1 MSGLMFNSLEILICF
16 LTVEHSEEI
25 AHSNKPVQAHR
36 SLSRVVLAEKT
47 FLLVHNVS

>member
-25 AHSNKPVQAHR
+25 AHSDKPVQVHG
-36 SLSRVVLAEKT
+36 SLSIVVLAEKT
-47 FLLVHNVS
+47 SLLVHNLS